1 MATEDDRAELSAAA
15 SASPSPWFGVTG
27 IVLVFTL
34 VAAVVVQVHQMLT
47 LGGAAQSQDDYVV
60 VNLYQAEIEYLRL
73 REQWA
78 AASTAPDRARE
89 RLQLRYDIFV
99 SRIGLLRT
107 DAATRVLSAQRGH
120 AELLRDIDAFVQRA
134 DLYFA
139 QPPRAQF
146 SAASLQALDSDLG
159 RLEEP
164 LHQLLLGASHQVA
177 EQVTRRHQSIQ
188 AHNRIGLALTAA
200 LLVLLATYGTLAIG
214 RLRQV
219 QEGRRTAEALAER
232 LQVARAELL
241 RAGQARSEFLARVS
255 HEIRA
260 PFYSLIGM
268 LSLLQESRLDARQQ
282 EQLRQASTA
291 AADLLGLVNDIV
303 DLARLDAGALRLL
316 PQTVDPRALLQAVEH
331 PARALA
337 SARGL
342 SLRSQLDVGLPDE
355 LVVDAGRLRQILQ
368 TLLAHA
374 IRQTDLGSVSVHA
387 HGDDSGTAW
396 IIEIVDTGAA
406 VDAAELQLLFE
417 PAGEQTPSRT
427 RRHPGPA
434 LEIARKLARL
444 MGGDL
449 IARSTPGDGNRF
461 ELRLPIVRPGRGAD
475 VDTTTPDAASTPPP
489 RALQILVAE
498 DHPVNRRYLA
508 SVIELLGHHGTF
520 VADGWQAV
528 QAIKERAFDLVL
540 MDVHMPVMDGI
551 VATETIRALE
561 GHDRQLP
568 IVAFTADMLSDTHE
582 RCLAAGMQEVLLK
595 PLGLPEVK
603 ALLVRHFGSAAGAMP
618 RGEHEPTAT
627 NTPPL
632 VDPASLARLFELM
645 PRKDTAALFATMM
658 SQATDAAARMRRA
671 LRDADAAELLHASQ
685 GVKGAA
691 LNLGLQALAE
701 AADEIHQHAR
711 SLNATALALALQRY
725 DETLAA
731 TQELCRSE
739 SLLDPPA

>member
-1 MATEDDRAELSAAA
+1 MATEDDRTDLSVPAPA
-15 SASPSPWFGVTG
+15 SASPWFGVTG
-27 IVLVFTL
+27 LVLVVTL
-34 VAAVVVQVHQMLT
+34 VAAIVVQAHQMLT
-47 LGGAAQSQDDYVV
+47 LGSAAQSQNDYLV

-78 AASTAPDRARE
+78 DAKAEPDRARE

-107 DAATRVLSAQRGH
+107 ESATRVLAAQKGH

-134 DLYFA
+134 DLYFS

-146 SAASLQALDSDLG
+146 SGASLHALDSDLE
-159 RLEEP
+159 RLEGP

-177 EQVTRRHQSIQ
+177 EQVTQRHASIRNY
-188 AHNRIGLALTAA
+188 NRVGLALTTA
-200 LLVLLATYGTLAIG
+200 LLALLALYGTLAIR

-219 QEGRRTAEALAER
+219 QDARRTAEALASR
-232 LQVARAELL
+232 LQTARAELL
-241 RAGQARSEFLARVS
+241 RAHQARSEFLAQVS

-260 PFYSLIGM
+260 PFHSLIGM
-268 LSLLQESRLDARQQ
+268 LSLLQESLLDARQQ
-282 EQLRQASTA
+282 AQLRQASNSA
-291 AADLLGLVNDIV
+291 AELLGLVNDIV

-316 PQTVDPRALLQAVEH
+316 PQAADPRLLLQAVEH
-331 PARALA
+331 PARGPA
-337 SARGL
+337 SAKGL
-342 SLRSQLDVGLPDE
+342 SLRVQVDPDVPAE
-355 LVVDAGRLRQILQ
+355 IVVDAGRLRQILHA
-368 TLLAHA
+368 LLTHA
-374 IRQTDLGSVSVHA
+374 IRRADVGSVSVQA
-387 HGDDSGTAW
+387 RTETAGSTLV
-396 IIEIVDTGAA
+396 ISIVDTGVAI
-406 VDAAELQLLFE
+406 DAAELQVLFE
-417 PAGEQTPSRT
+417 PLGAASST
-427 RRHPGPA
+427 RARHPAGPA

-444 MGGDL
+444 MGGDVL
-449 IARSTPGDGNRF
+449 ARSTPGEGNTF
-461 ELRLPIVRPGRGAD
+461 ELRLPIVRPGAAA
-475 VDTTTPDAASTPPP
+475 DAASGDAPAAEPP

-528 QAIKERAFDLVL
+528 QAVKERAFDLVL

-561 GHDRQLP
+561 GHDRHLP
-568 IVAFTADMLSDTHE
+568 IVALTADMLSVTRE

-603 ALLVRHFGSAAGAMP
+603 ALLVRHFGTAAGAMP
-618 RGEHEPTAT
+618 RGDRELAAADAV
-627 NTPPL
+627 PL
-632 VDPASLARLFELM
+632 IDPAALTRLYELM
-645 PRKDTAALFATMM
+645 PRKDTATLFATML
-658 SQATDAAARMRRA
+658 SQAGDASSRMQRA
-671 LRDADAAELLHASQ
+671 LRDADASELMHAAQ

-691 LNLGLQALAE
+691 LNLGLMALAE

-731 TQELCRSE
+731 TREICRSE
-739 SLLDPPA
+739 ALLDPPL

>member
-1 MATEDDRAELSAAA
+1 MAIEDHRAELSAAA
-15 SASPSPWFGVTG
+15 AASTSPWVGVTG
-27 IVLVFTL
+27 IVLVITL
-34 VAAVVVQVHQMLT
+34 VAAIVVQTQQMLT
-47 LGGAAQSQDDYVV
+47 LRGTAQTQTDYLV

-78 AASTAPDRARE
+78 EAKAEPERARE
-89 RLQLRYDIFV
+89 RLQLRYDIYV
-99 SRIGLLRT
+99 SRMALLRT
-107 DAATRVLSAQRGH
+107 ESASRVLAAQKGH
-120 AELLRDIDAFVQRA
+120 AELLRDIEAFIQRA

-146 SAASLQALDSDLG
+146 SAASLHALDDDLK
-159 RLEEP
+159 RLDEP
-164 LHQLLLGASHQVA
+164 IHQLLLGASHQVA
-177 EQVTRRHQSIQ
+177 EQVTRRHASIRS
-188 AHNRIGLALTAA
+188 HNRVGLVLTTA
-200 LLVLLATYGTLAIG
+200 LLVLLVVYGTLAIR

-219 QEGRRTAEALAER
+219 QEARRTAEALATR
-232 LQVARAELL
+232 LQETRGELL

-260 PFYSLIGM
+260 PFHSLIGM

-282 EQLRQASTA
+282 EQLRQASAA

-303 DLARLDAGALRLL
+303 DLARLDAGTLRLL
-316 PQTVDPRALLQAVEH
+316 PQTVDPRSLMQAVEH
-331 PARALA
+331 HARALA
-337 SARGL
+337 SAKGL
-342 SLRSQLDVGLPDE
+342 VLRSQVDAGVPE
-355 LVVDAGRLRQILQ
+355 QLVVDAGRLRQILQ

-374 IRQTDLGSVSVHA
+374 IHHTDLGSVSLLA
-387 HGDDSGTAW
+387 RADTTGTTWAV
-396 IIEIVDTGAA
+396 EVVDTGAA
-406 VDAAELQLLFE
+406 MEATELQLLFE
-417 PAGEQTPSRT
+417 PAGADARAA
-427 RRHPGPA
+427 RNRGPA

-449 IARSTPGDGNRF
+449 LARSTPGDGNTI
-461 ELRLPIVRPGRGAD
+461 ELRLPLVRPGRNPD
-475 VDTTTPDAASTPPP
+475 SDTAEPAATEPP

-528 QAIKERAFDLVL
+528 QAVKERRFDLVL

-551 VATETIRALE
+551 VATEAIRALE

-568 IVAFTADMLSDTHE
+568 IVALTADMLSDTRE

-595 PLGLPEVK
+595 PLGPPEVK
-603 ALLVRHFGSAAGAMP
+603 ALLIRHFGTAAGAMP
-618 RGEHEPTAT
+618 RGEHQAALTDTA
-627 NTPPL
+627 PL
-632 VDPASLARLFELM
+632 IDPAALTRLFELM

-658 SQATDAAARMRRA
+658 SQASDAATRMRRA
-671 LRDADAAELLHASQ
+671 LRDADAPELLHASQ

-691 LNLGLQALAE
+691 LNLGLRALAE
-701 AADEIHQHAR
+701 AADEIHLHAR

-731 TQELCRSE
+731 TRELCRSE
-739 SLLDPPA
+739 ALLDPPA